1 MSSGRK
7 TRYLF
12 LILSTISSCSSE
24 PQRKQDKA
32 LQTQTTAKGD
42 APTELV
48 AKRPPPPAVPMLNC
62 SPQFVGPGDV
72 VHVQSQDPLG
82 EAAVIIDPSGWANVL
97 TQPNWDFETL
107 LPLESAFLQRSNKL
121 EIPVSQVS
129 RAWIDNPA
137 GYIFKE
143 TGFYRVIVGVGD
155 DFIEKNPR
163 RYCDLY
169 YDAEQRVTGKNLR
182 MPKPP
187 GWNWVLD
194 DPTDE

>member
-1 MSSGRK
+1 V
-7 TRYLF
+7 L
-12 LILSTISSCSSE
+12 LILLTIACSSE
-24 PQRKQDKA
+24 PHRKQDKA
-32 LQTQTTAKGD
+32 VQTSTTAKDD
-42 APTELV
+42 APTERI

-72 VHVQSQDPLG
+72 VHVQFQDPLG

-97 TQPNWDFETL
+97 TQPHWDFETIP
-107 LPLESAFLQRSNKL
+107 PLDSAFLQRSNKL

-137 GYIFKE
+137 GYIFRE
-143 TGFYRVIVGVGD
+143 TGFYRVIIGVGD
-155 DFIEKNPR
+155 DFIEAHPK

-182 MPKPP
+182 MSKPQ